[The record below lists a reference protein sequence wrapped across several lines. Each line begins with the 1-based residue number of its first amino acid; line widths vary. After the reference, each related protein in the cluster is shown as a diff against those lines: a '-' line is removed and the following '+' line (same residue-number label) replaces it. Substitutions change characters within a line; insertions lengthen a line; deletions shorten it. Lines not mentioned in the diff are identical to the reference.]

1 LKLLSFI
8 YLTQNHIA
16 RVIMKYYKIIGL
28 ITLSIVLAGCINNV
42 PITTKPI
49 VSDAVFSEAK
59 RLAAD
64 RMRDPEATR
73 FKPEYKAF
81 ETNKGDTI
89 VCGTLNGKNAMGG
102 YVGYKQFYMRI
113 RNGEIAVFNLPG
125 EDDEYGNVLK
135 AVNQGCNEASS
146 GSMKVKN

>member
-1 LKLLSFI
+1 
-8 YLTQNHIA
+8 
-16 RVIMKYYKIIGL
+16 MKYYKIIGL
-28 ITLSIVLAGCINNV
+28 ITSSIILTGCYNNV

-49 VSDAVFSEAK
+49 KSDAVFSEAK

-102 YVGYKQFYMRI
+102 YVGYKPFYIRI
-113 RNGEIAVFNLPG
+113 RNGVAQAFNLPG

>member
-1 LKLLSFI
+1 
-8 YLTQNHIA
+8 
-16 RVIMKYYKIIGL
+16 MKYYKIIGL
-28 ITLSIVLAGCINNV
+28 IAASIVLTGCINNV

-64 RMRDPEATR
+64 KMRDPEATK

-102 YVGYKQFYMRI
+102 YVGYKPFYIRI
-113 RNGEIAVFNLPG
+113 RNGVAQAFNLPG
-125 EDDEYGNVLK
+125 EDDDYGYQAK
-135 AVNQGCNEASS
+135 TIIQKCDDASA
-146 GSMKVKN
+146 GSMKVMN

>member
-1 LKLLSFI
+1 
-8 YLTQNHIA
+8 
-16 RVIMKYYKIIGL
+16 MKYYKIIGL
-28 ITLSIVLAGCINNV
+28 ITASIVLTGCINNV

-64 RMRDPEATR
+64 RMRDPEATK

-102 YVGYKQFYMRI
+102 YVGYKPFYMRI
-113 RNGEIAVFNLPG
+113 RSGVALIFNLPG
-125 EDDEYGNVLK
+125 EDDDYGYQANSVIQK
-135 AVNQGCNEASS
+135 CDEAST
-146 GSMKVKN
+146 GSMKISN